1 MNTIYVIYSLSEGD
15 ENGDNQEKEICGFKK
30 TEGEAEK
37 YCDENLGCVYEKCDE
52 IE

>member
-1 MNTIYVIYSLSEGD
+1 MDTIYVIYSLSEGD

-30 TEGEAEK
+30 TEEEAEE
-37 YCDENLGCVYEKCDE
+37 YCNRYWGYHWEYCSE